1 MFFVILFVPETS
13 YKRPPLHEILNIDIS
28 EKDLD
33 VKADKEEKEI
43 EAPTAASPSASE
55 PKMSFASSLRVYTGV
70 YSTSPLW
77 KIMARPFIMFFY
89 PAVLWGFLIYGT
101 TLTWIVVF
109 SVVNGVIFVAPPYN
123 FSVSQTGLIG
133 LSPFILSIIGEVISG
148 PLNDWLC
155 LQLAKKNHGVYE
167 PEFRLVLMLV
177 VVVLGT
183 VGFFGFGLTV
193 HYVTNW
199 SGPVLTYGLANMV
212 SDEFCVCTFRSR
224 NDRRLCVLQL
234 HAFSDTLW
242 IASQNS
248 RKRRSL
254 QSMRGIFLL
263 SDLPTLLMTGL
274 RRMGQ
279 RLYSMFLVRVFWQ
292 SVR

>member
-1 MFFVILFVPETS
+1 MFLVIFLVPETS
-13 YKRPPLHEILNIDIS
+13 YKRPPLHEILGVDLS
-28 EKDLD
+28 GEDLD
-33 VKADKEEKEI
+33 VKGDKEEKEL
-43 EAPTAASPSASE
+43 EPTRASRYASE
-55 PKMSFASSLRVYTGV
+55 PKMSFTSSLRVYTGV

-77 KIMARPFIMFFY
+77 KIMIRPFVMFFY

-123 FSVSQTGLIG
+123 FSVSQTGLTG

-148 PLNDWLC
+148 PLNDYLC

-167 PEFRLVLMLV
+167 PEFRLVLMTV
-177 VVVLGT
+177 VVILGT

-212 SDEFCVCTFRSR
+212 SLGQNVSDV
-224 NDRRLCVLQL
+224 VAQL
-234 HAFSDTLW
+234 
-242 IASQNS
+242 
-248 RKRRSL
+248 
-254 QSMRGIFLL
+254 
-263 SDLPTLLMTGL
+263 
-274 RRMGQ
+274 
-279 RLYSMFLVRVFWQ
+279 
-292 SVR
+292 